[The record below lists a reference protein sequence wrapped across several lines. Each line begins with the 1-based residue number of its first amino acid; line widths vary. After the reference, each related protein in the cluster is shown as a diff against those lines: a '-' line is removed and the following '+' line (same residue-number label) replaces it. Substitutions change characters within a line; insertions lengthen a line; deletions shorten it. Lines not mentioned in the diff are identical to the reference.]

1 MGVVLIN
8 ELAIGL
14 IFMVIGYKAGT
25 NKEKLVQKTKDFFS
39 KKKDS

>member
-14 IFMVIGYKAGT
+14 IFGFVGYKIGV
-25 NKEKLVQKTKDFFS
+25 NKEKLSMRIKEEFEMRAGA
-39 KKKDS
+39 